1 MSIYHA
7 TDANKCKTIYHKTLD
22 GAIEE
27 VLENSVSIVGHNYIH
42 NMEIKSTKVVNIY
55 ETCNGYQIAI
65 DIIGNNNLA
74 SMNMFGQY
82 INLPGNKVYSGKL
95 YRPIDVYKTDDKII
109 LAKGSAVQVNGV
121 VYHGPGGMH
130 RDLEDVIILPKA

>member
-1 MSIYHA
+1 
-7 TDANKCKTIYHKTLD
+7 
-22 GAIEE
+22 
-27 VLENSVSIVGHNYIH
+27 
-42 NMEIKSTKVVNIY
+42 
-55 ETCNGYQIAI
+55 
-65 DIIGNNNLA
+65 
-74 SMNMFGQY
+74 MFGQY